1 MRPCCSVLGHH
12 VRCPLVHKTVS
23 SWTHHHIP
31 TGCRMLAVHRSKPI
45 TGTVFQVVQM
55 ELGAKLWG
63 VQGTCAEVNR
73 SELPWAHADS
83 PRLLCVPVAQGGMLC
98 VAGDADVDPEFFR
111 IAMLQEMGKTST
123 KQSLLTSG
131 AVLHVPS
138 LTTRCCALRACS
150 IHHPTAHPQL

>member
-1 MRPCCSVLGHH
+1 
-12 VRCPLVHKTVS
+12 
-23 SWTHHHIP
+23 
-31 TGCRMLAVHRSKPI
+31 
-45 TGTVFQVVQM
+45 M

-63 VQGTCAEVNR
+63 IQGTCAQVNP